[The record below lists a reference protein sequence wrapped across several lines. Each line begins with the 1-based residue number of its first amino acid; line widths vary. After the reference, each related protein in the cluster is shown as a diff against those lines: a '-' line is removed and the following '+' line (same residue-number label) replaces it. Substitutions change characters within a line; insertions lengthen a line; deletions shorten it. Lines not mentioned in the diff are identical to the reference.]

1 MPIKKLF
8 NMKFWGSLYTQ
19 KVTFGS
25 FHDSVMTRIDWALLF
40 AGHIRPF
47 LCNSLCTCVCL
58 SFHTAH
64 ITCPTCVWILMCT
77 AADCFLKFKLPYD
90 GYRVV
95 INVLLCLAGTVFGLQ
110 MGTEHISTIRLAKE
124 SICFILQYLF
134 SAVAPTTNRGSQIV
148 GHNIL
153 FLATSV
159 YMILAKSAVAITCA
173 VIQGIQ
179 SMRQ

>member
-1 MPIKKLF
+1 MTKL
-8 NMKFWGSLYTQ
+8 W
-19 KVTFGS
+19 
-25 FHDSVMTRIDWALLF
+25 HRIDWALLF

-90 GYRVV
+90 GYRSVV
-95 INVLLCLAGTVFGLQ
+95 NVLLCLAGMCLDFRG
-110 MGTEHISTIRLAKE
+110 GTEHISTIRLAKE
-124 SICFILQYLF
+124 SICFILQHFF
-134 SAVAPTTNRGSQIV
+134 SAIAPTTNRGSHKLWATIFYFLPPPF
-148 GHNIL
+148 IL
-153 FLATSV
+153 L
-159 YMILAKSAVAITCA
+159 LAKSAVAITCA